1 MPIYMTA
8 RFRVQPESVQTCLYA
23 INDFVDHIKA
33 NEPGTLQYTSVQEY
47 DDSFSFL
54 NFFAFEDEAAE
65 GEIEEEVSLPAELL
79 AVEKRFGFEGVTAQF
94 FVGGDAPDVG

>member
-1 MPIYMTA
+1 MRIYMTA

-47 DDSFSFL
+47 GDSFSFL

-65 GEIEEEVSLPAELL
+65 ELHRESAGTRRFID
-79 AVEKRFGFEGVTAQF
+79 AVYPNLVGDVEFTRFGPVAST
-94 FVGGDAPDVG
+94 